1 MCIIYRFRNRLRAA
15 LLALLCLVHLP
26 ALALDPAIAL
36 EGYRHERWGEL
47 EGAPRYIDTLARSQ
61 DGWLWVGSR
70 YGGLYRF
77 DGLRFL
83 PFAPRDGSRLQNNS
97 ISVLRPGRDG
107 DLWIGH
113 GNGGVSVLRAGRYQ
127 HLVTPE
133 QSGSVFA
140 IALDADGAAW
150 VASWRGLLRIDGAG
164 VTTIGAAQGFGGRRA
179 EYVLAD
185 GAGRIWAAD
194 GVSLYLRAAGAHQF
208 ERVRALRGD
217 PMLLEARDG
226 SVWLVLG
233 KQFERVAPP
242 TPRRLPLPA
251 GSASSFQSLF
261 DRDANVWSGNCP
273 VGVCVLRPGAWQGG
287 ERFTPVGAAERLDQP
302 WQMTSL
308 SVTALMEDGDG
319 SIWIGTPSS
328 LERLRNHAVHMVP
341 QLLDRGI
348 THAAPDPD
356 GGILAVRIQ
365 RFDDTASLVRIVD
378 GKLAVA
384 PGPIGA
390 RVLDQAPDGTLV
402 LAGQH
407 GIERRGPGRTVRI
420 DLPAAVKQAG
430 DSVRPKRLSA
440 GIDEFWLWTGRMGA
454 WHYRAGAWSRPADP
468 RNHPHEVA
476 YDAAG
481 RSYLGLPGSRLRVVD
496 GAAQREYG
504 AREGLGVGKFTL
516 IVPGTPLLVAG
527 EAGMQVLAGGRFHR
541 LAVDLPGGLGA
552 ANGIAVDAGG
562 ARWINAER
570 GVYHVA
576 AGDWERSMKDPRVAL
591 RGRLLDAADG
601 YLGGAVSRMLS
612 RTAVVSSDG
621 TLWFAGE
628 RGLAWID
635 PRKVTTNPAT
645 PDVDVLGLSSGALRY
660 TAGAPLELA
669 AGVEN
674 LQVDYTAPS
683 LRMPQKVSFRYRLAG
698 ASEWEDAGTRRSAF
712 FQRLHPGAYTFE
724 VMAINESGVA
734 GRVTRLP
741 FSIAPLPTQ
750 TWWFRGACIVAVLCT
765 LILAYRLR
773 LRQLARRIEGELLA
787 RVRERESIA
796 RSLHDTFLQG
806 VQGMLLS
813 MHAALG
819 RLPAG
824 SPARAEFERVLEG
837 AERVLEEG
845 RDEVQG
851 LRRHFADT
859 GEFQQSLLRDV
870 ELAVPGGGVR
880 LRLDAAPGAIE
891 RLPERLRRDV
901 HAIVREAVVNA
912 LRHTAGPVQVH
923 ADAASRELVL
933 TVADHGSG
941 LGEHVNGRPGHF
953 GLQGMREAAAQIGAR
968 LRFEQG
974 EHGAR
979 VVLAIPLAAA
989 SAAPQRS
996 TVLARTVL
1004 PGQDRQRVVDHRHD
1018 TEHAQ
1023 ESRQRDG
1030 RQVAQILETERA
1042 QHPAD
1047 EERRQ

>member
-1 MCIIYRFRNRLRAA
+1 MFFIDLFRQRLRAS
-15 LLALLCLVHLP
+15 LVALLCLIQLP
-26 ALALDPAIAL
+26 AQALDPAIAL
-36 EGYRHERWGEL
+36 DGYRHERWGEL
-47 EGAPRYIDTLARSQ
+47 EGAPRYIDTLARSS

-77 DGLRFL
+77 DGLNFL
-83 PFAPRDGSRLQNNS
+83 PYAPQDGSRLQNNS

-113 GNGGVSVLRAGRYQ
+113 GNGGVSVLRQGRYQ
-127 HLVTPE
+127 HLLTPA

-150 VASWRGLLRIDGAG
+150 IATWRGLFRIDRSGA
-164 VTTIGAAQGFGGRRA
+164 TAAGAAAGFAGNRA

-194 GVSLYLRAAGAHQF
+194 GVSLYLRAAGARQF

-233 KQFERVAPP
+233 KQFERVAPSS
-242 TPRRLPLPA
+242 TRRLPPPA

-273 VGVCVLRPGAWQGG
+273 VGLCVLRPHAWRDA

-319 SIWIGTPSS
+319 SLWIGTPSG
-328 LERLRNHAVHMVP
+328 LERLRDHAVHMVP
-341 QLLDRGI
+341 GLLDRGVV
-348 THAAPDPD
+348 HAAPHPD
-356 GGILAVRIQ
+356 GGVVAVRSQ
-365 RFDDTASLVRIVD
+365 RLDDTASLIRIED
-378 GKLAVA
+378 GKLSTL
-384 PGPIGA
+384 PDPIGA

-407 GIERRGPGRTVRI
+407 GIERRGLDGTVRI
-420 DLPAAVKQAG
+420 ALPPAVKAAG
-430 DSVRPKRLSA
+430 DSLRAKRLSA
-440 GIDEFWLWTGRMGA
+440 GIDELWLWTGRLGA
-454 WHYRAGAWSRPADP
+454 WHYRAGAWNRPAD
-468 RNHPHEVA
+468 RNDHPQEVA

-481 RSYLGLPGSRLRVVD
+481 GSYLGLPGSRLRIVD
-496 GAAQREYG
+496 GASQREYT

-516 IVPGTPLLVAG
+516 IAPGAPLLVAG
-527 EAGMQVLAGGRFHR
+527 EDGMQVLVGGRFHT
-541 LAVDLPGGLGA
+541 LAVDLPGGLGP
-552 ANGIAVDAGG
+552 ANGIAVDASG
-562 ARWINAER
+562 ARWINAEHGILR
-570 GVYHVA
+570 VA
-576 AGDWERSMKDPRVAL
+576 AADWERSMKDPGVAL

-621 TLWFAGE
+621 KLWFAGE

-635 PRKVTTNPAT
+635 PHKVAANPAT
-645 PDVDVLGLSSGALRY
+645 PDVEVLGLSSGAHHY
-660 TAGAPLELA
+660 APGAPIEIE

-683 LRMPQKVSFRYRLAG
+683 LRMPQKVQFRYRLDGG
-698 ASEWEDAGTRRSAF
+698 AWEDAGTRRSAF
-712 FQRLHPGAYTFE
+712 FQRLRPGAHTFE

-741 FSIAPLPTQ
+741 FSIAPRPTE
-750 TWWFRGACIVAVLCT
+750 TWWFRGACIVAALCA
-765 LILAYRLR
+765 LVLAYRLR
-773 LRQLARRIEGELLA
+773 MRQLARRIEGELLA

-806 VQGMLLS
+806 VQGMLLNL
-813 MHAALG
+813 HAAMG

-837 AERVLEEG
+837 AERVIEEG
-845 RDEVQG
+845 RDELQG
-851 LRRHFADT
+851 LRRHFADA
-859 GEFQQSLLRDV
+859 GELELALRRDV
-870 ELAVPGGGVR
+870 ALAVPGGGER
-880 LRLDAAPGAIE
+880 LRLQTAPGAIE
-891 RLPERLRRDV
+891 RLPARLRRDV

-912 LRHTAGPVQVH
+912 LRHTAGPVEVR
-923 ADAASRELVL
+923 AEAASREL
-933 TVADHGSG
+933 TFSVADRGSG
-941 LGEHVNGRPGHF
+941 LGQHVDGRPGHF
-953 GLQGMREAAAQIGAR
+953 GLQGMRETAAQIGAR
-968 LRFEQG
+968 LRFEHDARG
-974 EHGAR
+974 TR

-989 SAAPQRS
+989 PEAEAPPRSA
-996 TVLARTVL
+996 VLARPDL
-1004 PGQDRQRVVDHRHD
+1004 PGQ
-1018 TEHAQ
+1018 
-1023 ESRQRDG
+1023 
-1030 RQVAQILETERA
+1030 
-1042 QHPAD
+1042 
-1047 EERRQ
+1047 